1 MDKNQVTEDMRY
13 IQCSDKF
20 MHLTMNNQDMGN
32 YYSVWPI
39 FWVFTHKDPYTDQ
52 QLLAIPYIGRPL
64 SLLTAS
70 LSDKG
75 SY

>member
-32 YYSVWPI
+32 YYSV
-39 FWVFTHKDPYTDQ
+39 
-52 QLLAIPYIGRPL
+52 
-64 SLLTAS
+64 
-70 LSDKG
+70 
-75 SY
+75 